1 MQTTNENPPAWA
13 RSGGRG
19 SQTQGQ
25 RLQSNRSAY
34 RLTAH
39 VLSPLQELIL
49 PRLDRVRKAGNGW
62 TARCPAHADKTA
74 SLSLGEGGQGQALI
88 HCFAGCHVGDVLAAI
103 GLDLRDLYPKPIG
116 DLSPMQRAERRQ
128 AVQHASAL
136 AAARVLSAEGLVIE
150 LAALQIEAGEPL
162 QSHDCTRLREA
173 RERCTAAVAALEL
186 VR

>member
-1 MQTTNENPPAWA
+1 MIHNEQTPA
-13 RSGGRG
+13 GGTARG
-19 SQTQGQ
+19 SRMQAQGQ
-25 RLQSNRSAY
+25 RLHRDSSAY
-34 RLTAH
+34 RLTTH
-39 VLSPLQELIL
+39 VLSPLQELVL
-49 PRLDRVRKAGNGW
+49 PRLDRVRKTGSGW

-74 SLSLGEGGQGQALI
+74 SLSLGEGREGQALI

-103 GLDLRDLYPKPIG
+103 GLELRDLYATPVR

-128 AVQHASAL
+128 AWQHACTL
-136 AAARVLSAEGLVIE
+136 AAARTLAIEGFVIE

-162 QSHDCTRLREA
+162 QSHDSTRLREA

>member
-1 MQTTNENPPAWA
+1 MLRNE
-13 RSGGRG
+13 RSPDAGTSRAPRV
-19 SQTQGQ
+19 QAIGQ
-25 RLQSNRSAY
+25 RPQHNSNRV

-49 PRLDRVRKAGNGW
+49 PRLDRVRQTGCGW
-62 TARCPAHADKTA
+62 TARCPAHTDKTA
-74 SLSLGEGGQGQALI
+74 SLSLGEGREGQALV
-88 HCFAGCHVGDVLAAI
+88 HCFAGCNASEVLAAI
-103 GLDLRDLYPKPIG
+103 GLELRNLYAAPIR

-128 AVQHASAL
+128 AVQHASTL

-162 QSHDCTRLREA
+162 HSEDCTRLREA

>member
-1 MQTTNENPPAWA
+1 MTPRNERSPDAGTSRAPKMQA
-13 RSGGRG
+13 
-19 SQTQGQ
+19 QGQ
-25 RLQSNRSAY
+25 RLREQSSGY
-34 RLTAH
+34 RLTTH
-39 VLSPLQELIL
+39 VLSPLQELVL
-49 PRLDRVRKAGNGW
+49 PRLDRVRKTGSGW

-74 SLSLGEGGQGQALI
+74 SLSLGEGREGQALI

-103 GLDLRDLYPKPIG
+103 GLELRDLYATPVR

-128 AVQHASAL
+128 AMQHASTL
-136 AAARVLSAEGLVIE
+136 AAARVLSVEGFVIE

-162 QSHDCTRLREA
+162 QAHDCTRLREA